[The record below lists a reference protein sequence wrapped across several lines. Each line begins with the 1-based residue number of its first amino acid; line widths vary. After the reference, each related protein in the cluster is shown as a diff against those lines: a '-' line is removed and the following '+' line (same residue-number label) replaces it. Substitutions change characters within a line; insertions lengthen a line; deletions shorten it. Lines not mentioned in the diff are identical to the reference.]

1 MSRALRCSHLTK
13 RFAGVTAVNDASL
26 GVQTGTLLAL
36 LGPSGCGK
44 TTLLRLIAGLE
55 RPHSGTIEV
64 AGRIVES
71 ASVHVPPERRQVGL
85 VFQEFA
91 LFPHLSVQGNV
102 AFGLPRGRDQAA
114 RVEDLLGQ
122 VGLGGLGTRMP
133 HELSGGQQQR
143 VALARALAPRPR
155 LIMLD
160 EPFSNLDPALR
171 EGVRREVRR
180 VLRAAKAT
188 AIIVTHDQEEALSLT
203 DEVAVM
209 MDGRIL
215 QQAPPAELYRR
226 PVSRRVAEFIGDINV
241 IDGRAIGRA
250 VVCDLGTISVLDDLY
265 GPADVLIRPEALQLT
280 EDPGGQAV
288 QVSRSFFG
296 HDQMINIRF
305 DSGLRLSSRVGPTF
319 TFRRD
324 TRVRVQ
330 LSGTCWPF
338 PGPAASWRA
347 WYREVHGPWQNC
359 VQCRSPAR
367 PKTISWPFTA
377 CGPRRNRSS
386 TPVWPSGST

>member
-1 MSRALRCSHLTK
+1 MSPALRCSNLTR
-13 RFAGVTAVNDASL
+13 RFAGVTAVSDASL
-26 GVQTGTLLAL
+26 EVETGTLLAL

-55 RPHSGTIEV
+55 RPHSGTVEV

-71 ASVHVPPERRQVGL
+71 ESVHLPPERRQVGL
-85 VFQEFA
+85 VFQEYA
-91 LFPHLSVQGNV
+91 LFPHLSVQANV

-143 VALARALAPRPR
+143 VALARALAPSPR

-188 AIIVTHDQEEALSLT
+188 AIIVTHDQEEALSLA

-215 QQAPPAELYRR
+215 QQAPPAQLYRR
-226 PVSRRVAEFIGDINV
+226 PASRRVAEFIGDINV

-280 EDPGGQAV
+280 NDLGGQAV
-288 QVSRSFFG
+288 QVGRSFFG
-296 HDQMINIRF
+296 HDQMINLRF

-319 TFRRD
+319 TFQRGA
-324 TRVRVQ
+324 RVRVQ
-330 LSGTCWPF
+330 LSGDVLAF
-338 PGPAASWRA
+338 PKAGR
-347 WYREVHGPWQNC
+347 
-359 VQCRSPAR
+359 
-367 PKTISWPFTA
+367 
-377 CGPRRNRSS
+377 
-386 TPVWPSGST
+386 

>member
-1 MSRALRCSHLTK
+1 MSPALRCSHLTK
-13 RFAGVTAVNDASL
+13 RFAGVTAVNEASL
-26 GVQTGTLLAL
+26 EVETGTLLAL

-55 RPHSGTIEV
+55 RPHGGTIEV

-71 ASVHVPPERRQVGL
+71 DAVHLPPERRQVGL
-85 VFQEFA
+85 VFQEYA
-91 LFPHLSVQGNV
+91 LFPHLSVVDNV
-102 AFGLPRGRDQAA
+102 AFGLPRGPDQAA
-114 RVEDLLGQ
+114 RVEDMLGQ
-122 VGLGGLGTRMP
+122 VGLDGLGSRMP

-143 VALARALAPRPR
+143 VALARALAPGPR

-180 VLRAAKAT
+180 VLRAANAT
-188 AIIVTHDQEEALSLT
+188 AIVVTHDQEEALSLA

-226 PVSRRVAEFIGDINV
+226 PASRRVAEFVGDINV

-265 GPADVLIRPEALQLT
+265 GPADVLIRPEALQLS
-280 EDPGGQAV
+280 EDLGGQAV
-288 QVSRSFFG
+288 AVSRSFFG
-296 HDQMINIRF
+296 HDQMINLRF

-319 TFRRD
+319 TFRRGA
-324 TRVRVQ
+324 RVRVQ
-330 LSGTCWPF
+330 LSGDVLAF
-338 PGPAASWRA
+338 PKAG
-347 WYREVHGPWQNC
+347 G
-359 VQCRSPAR
+359 
-367 PKTISWPFTA
+367 
-377 CGPRRNRSS
+377 
-386 TPVWPSGST
+386 